1 MKRVN
6 FRLFALAIALVATSC
21 VKDVV
26 VDSNFHGTPSEKIC
40 FGAELKDTGEDTRG
54 GVVSNRVGKHDLKSA
69 DGEFVLPMG
78 VYVEDGIGCADAA
91 ETRGALFTN
100 AGEIDDFT
108 VWAKHEVDNKVSAY
122 FNGVVYK
129 KDTTDNNIFKSTG
142 EEYMWPGDGNLT
154 FVAVTNA
161 PDSGFVP
168 NYTAGSDS
176 EPMLESFTYTV
187 PTDATA
193 QNDIVLAKAT
203 CVGNLDASAPLKF
216 EHIMSAVNIKIGD
229 VTFGTIKSIT
239 FKNIY
244 NKGTYNIE
252 NERWSVDK
260 TSTANYNVKFA
271 GGGSSFV
278 VNDKTAQGDN
288 GAYVNDDKNATFMF
302 IPQEPGETAVIE
314 VLFNNGDEDT
324 LLSAAIT
331 GDIWDMSKT
340 VNYKLSIS
348 KDYKLTIEPQGKKL
362 DAHYIISEVNVTV
375 SKISSW
381 ELRAVD
387 GAGRNVTVIK
397 KSEANPLA
405 RQGFWTDVYVDANG
419 VETTESARGDVAY
432 QGSGDLTDE
441 PFLVFIPE
449 NISEGDINISLT
461 LKSTAANSS
470 AESTKV
476 LVQKCPNWV
485 DGGFGWETVDDDEA
499 GKYGFKW
506 TRKIAY
512 LYPYTRAL
520 ESTCVNFC
528 QGIIDEYNASEK
540 GFATV
545 GSAWDTDW
553 VEGGAWYEASLG
565 FRAWILLDYSVLNN
579 IEGANSTDKGYNNT
593 LALYR
598 GAGTNSTS
606 QFETILNNLYKT
618 ETGHE
623 SEKMFRLPGQYEIDR
638 GVPQESGVND
648 DLSDIML
655 YIQKKNRYCVQK
667 NKITGDNT
675 AYIYAPYFYEKDL
688 LWYLPAK
695 DQFLQFVPNPDVAD
709 DDKANYWSSTTAGTT
724 TAWTGAPAELDRDKK
739 RQVIAVRKNENN
751 ISPATIDEISTEE
764 MKGGENGDAQWVE

>member
-122 FNGVVYK
+122 FNNVVFTK
-129 KDTTDNNIFKSTG
+129 NTKDNIFYSPTG
-142 EEYMWPGDGNLT
+142 EEYMWPGDGELT

-161 PDSGFVP
+161 PESGFEP
-168 NYTAGSDS
+168 NYTAGSDG
-176 EPMLESFTYTV
+176 EDMLESFTYTV
-187 PTDATA
+187 PADATA

-203 CVGNLDASAPLKF
+203 YSGSTDASAPLTF
-216 EHIMSAVNIKIGD
+216 SHIMSAVNVQIGA
-229 VTFGTIKSIT
+229 VSAGTIESIT
-239 FKNIY
+239 LKGVY
-244 NKGTYNIE
+244 NKGSYNVDT
-252 NERWSVDK
+252 NRWIVD
-260 TSTANYNVKFA
+260 TSSTADYSVKFA
-271 GGGSSFV
+271 GGGDSFTTTGTQTSG
-278 VNDKTAQGDN
+278 TAINAD
-288 GAYVNDDKNATFMF
+288 NATFMF
-302 IPQEPGETAVIE
+302 IPQEPGAGAVMEI
-314 VLFNNGDEDT
+314 VFDNGDRTET
-324 LLSAAIT
+324 LTGKIE
-331 GDIWDMSKT
+331 GDIWDKGKT
-340 VNYKLSIS
+340 VNYKLSID
-348 KDYKLTIEPQGKKL
+348 KDFTLKVEPAPTAKKL

-520 ESTCVNFC
+520 QSTCVNYC

-565 FRAWILLDYSVLNN
+565 YRAWILLDYSVLNN

-623 SEKMFRLPGQYEIDR
+623 SEKMFRIPGQYEIDR
-638 GVPQESGVND
+638 GVPQESGVNN

-667 NKITGDNT
+667 NMITGDNT

-724 TAWTGAPAELDRDKK
+724 TAWTGAPAELDRDEK
-739 RQVIAVRKNENN
+739 RQVIAVRENVN
-751 ISPATIDEISTEE
+751 NVAPATISEISTEE
-764 MKGGENGDAQWVE
+764 MKGGENGEAQWVE

>member
-91 ETRGALFTN
+91 ETRGALFTE
-100 AGEIDDFT
+100 AGAINEFT
-108 VWAKHEVDNKVSAY
+108 VWAKHKVGENVSAY
-122 FNGVVYK
+122 FNEVVYK
-129 KDTTDNNIFKSTG
+129 KDTADNVFYSTG
-142 EEYMWPGDGNLT
+142 DEYMWPGDGELT

-161 PDSGFVP
+161 PSGFVP
-168 NYTAGSDS
+168 NCTADS
-176 EPMLESFTYTV
+176 EDMLESFTYTV
-187 PTDATA
+187 PADATA

-203 CVGNLDASAPLKF
+203 YSGSTDASAPLTF
-216 EHIMSAVNIKIGD
+216 SHIMSAVNVQIGA
-229 VTFGTIKSIT
+229 VSAGTIESIT
-239 FKNIY
+239 LKGVY
-244 NKGTYNIE
+244 NKGSYNVDT
-252 NERWSVDK
+252 NRWIVD
-260 TSTANYNVKFA
+260 TSSTADYSVKFA
-271 GGGSSFV
+271 GGGDSFTTTGTQTSG
-278 VNDKTAQGDN
+278 TAINAD
-288 GAYVNDDKNATFMF
+288 NATFMF
-302 IPQEPGETAVIE
+302 IPQEPGAGAVMEI
-314 VLFNNGDEDT
+314 VFDNGDRTET
-324 LLSAAIT
+324 LTGKIE
-331 GDIWDMSKT
+331 GDIWDKGKT
-340 VNYKLSIS
+340 VNYKLSID
-348 KDYKLTIEPQGKKL
+348 KDFTLKVEPAPTAKKL

-520 ESTCVNFC
+520 QSTCVNYC

-565 FRAWILLDYSVLNN
+565 YRAWILLDYSVLNN

-623 SEKMFRLPGQYEIDR
+623 SEKMFRIPGQYEIDR
-638 GVPQESGVND
+638 GVPQESGVNN

-667 NKITGDNT
+667 NMITGDNT

-724 TAWTGAPAELDRDKK
+724 TAWTGAPAELDRDEK
-739 RQVIAVRKNENN
+739 RQVIAVRENVN
-751 ISPATIDEISTEE
+751 NVAPATISEISTEE
-764 MKGGENGDAQWVE
+764 MKGGENGEAQWVE